1 MKNPS
6 SRFIVVC
13 GASDVEESWLFG
25 DFVGFRRVLDQLGAT
40 GEFLNVFPI
49 REFFERGKGENVM
62 FGTEDD
68 RKNAMEIY
76 NKDEC
81 ENDIKFGTEDDRKSA
96 MEIYT
101 KDEWENEKNQPFFKQ
116 YKDDTLLYK
125 DTLGFIDNATRTSE
139 PGDSFTIVLIG
150 HNNDNGISLGGGS
163 NVEKAVLADLLAKFK
178 PDVEVNLVI
187 QSRSPGCFV
196 DAIQA
201 ANQRPRSYLE
211 TSAKAGQASHS
222 DILCASS
229 RFGNSVLGSAFD
241 DLLGFAYAKAAP
253 GPDESNL
260 KLISKFADVLSTDHA
275 TISFNC
281 PHAAR
286 RILTPTSQDMQEI
299 LAQQGSRSP
308 EAPFVPSEA
317 LSSTSQMLEAEISL
331 VGGFLSDKDC
341 GIVVIGTGARHARSL
356 NRIDDKAYGQQLG
369 LQLANFKWR
378 FRIQEP
384 FYLAFQALE
393 ENGLVSSVEEC
404 FEYPIAWREN
414 SDTVFGLFKTLRKF
428 RIARDSCSITSDMGL
443 FEAPVTWLAVAIART
458 CPDVQKALQFLHDSQ
473 VLGPFDKEAFED
485 RGEIK
490 VQVNRQEMACKVQKD
505 IPQIG
510 FWLPQNIKWRSN
522 MGPWACNV
530 RDRYRAMKSAYEKC
544 YGEDSWGYDAIEPS
558 LVEWIDS

>member
-1 MKNPS
+1 MFPQQATRSRATVLVAPVMKNPS

-13 GASDVEESWLFG
+13 GASNVEESWLFG

-49 REFFERGKGENVM
+49 KEFFERGKGENVM

-76 NKDEC
+76 NKDE
-81 ENDIKFGTEDDRKSA
+81 
-96 MEIYT
+96 
-101 KDEWENEKNQPFFKQ
+101 WENEKNQSFFKE

-125 DTLGFIDNATRTSE
+125 DTLSFIDNATRTSE

-150 HNNDNGISLGGGS
+150 HNNDNGISLGGS
-163 NVEKAVLADLLAKFK
+163 NVEKAVLEDFLAKFK

-196 DAIQA
+196 DAIQV
-201 ANQRPRSYLE
+201 ANKRPRSYLE

-229 RFGNSVLGSAFD
+229 RFGNLVLGSPFN

-260 KLISKFADVLSTDHA
+260 KLLSKFGNVLSQDYVK
-275 TISFNC
+275 ISFNC

-286 RILTPTSQDMQEI
+286 RLLTPTSRDIQET
-299 LAQQGSRSP
+299 LAQQESRSP

-317 LSSTSQMLEAEISL
+317 LSSTSQMLDAEISL

-341 GIVVIGTGARHARSL
+341 GIVVIGTGARYARSL
-356 NRIDDKAYGQQLG
+356 NRIDDRAYGQQLG

-384 FYLAFQALE
+384 FYLAFQTLE

-404 FEYPIAWREN
+404 FEYPIGWREDSPN
-414 SDTVFGLFKTLRKF
+414 VFGLFKTLREF
-428 RIARDSCSITSDMGL
+428 RIARDCFSITSDMAL
-443 FEAPVTWLAVAIART
+443 FEAPVTWLAIAIART
-458 CPDVQKALQFLHDSQ
+458 SPDVQKALQFLHDSQ
-473 VLGPFDKEAFED
+473 VLGPFDKEAFEE

-490 VQVNRQEMACKVQKD
+490 VQVNRREMACKVQKD

-522 MGPWACNV
+522 MGPWASNV
-530 RDRYRAMKSAYEKC
+530 RDRYRAMKLAYEKC
-544 YGEDSWGYDAIEPS
+544 SGEDSWGYDAIERS
-558 LVEWIDS
+558 LMEWID